1 LIQWSWIDLHGGATV
16 EVVKGDLTKFHADVF
31 VNAADGRL
39 DHEGGLAGAIVCE
52 GNCSSHKY
60 V

>member
-1 LIQWSWIDLHGGATV
+1 M

-31 VNAADGRL
+31 VSAADERLDHEGGRLDHDGGRL

>member
-1 LIQWSWIDLHGGATV
+1 M
-16 EVVKGDLTKFHADVF
+16 EVVRGDLTKFHADVI
-31 VNAADGRL
+31 VNAADEWL
-39 DHEGGLAGAIVCE
+39 EHDGGLAWAIVDE